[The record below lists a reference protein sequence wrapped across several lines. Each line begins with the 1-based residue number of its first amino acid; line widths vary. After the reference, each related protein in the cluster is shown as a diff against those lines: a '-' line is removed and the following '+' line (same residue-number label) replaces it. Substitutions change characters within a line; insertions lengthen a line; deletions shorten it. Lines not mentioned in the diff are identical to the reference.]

1 MASETS
7 VTAAK
12 PESVAKEG
20 TMLAGTKRPAPVA
33 GLNANGRPIKRRA
46 SKACQ
51 CCRARKVRC
60 NVVEHGAPCT
70 NCRLDNVDCIITE
83 SKRRSN
89 AADKSGK
96 AKKKAQVVVQPVSP
110 SSSSH
115 EELSEDREDHIP
127 IFTYPPC
134 PLDTIHENGHDR
146 QKGSV
151 PQFANQAAYNH
162 MISQQPSPSTSTS
175 SASRPIRVPS
185 YEILTKDLPSYIK
198 PTPTRLAPDDV
209 DYLVRKGA
217 TSIPLET
224 FRQELVDCYFAY
236 VHPFMPLIE
245 EAEWRKTTSRSW
257 EGFDPTRHKDE
268 RVSLLLFQAVLFA
281 GSAFVKMESLRAA
294 GYTSRKSA
302 RKAFFQRTRMLYDFD
317 WEQDRISLIQ
327 ALLLMTYWYETP
339 DDQKDTWHW
348 MGVAISLSHTVGL
361 HRNPVN
367 SSLSPR
373 RQKLWKRVWWSCFM
387 RDRLVALGMRRPTRI
402 KNEDCDVPM
411 LTLEDFGFTPETDEL
426 ADVLFGGDA
435 EEVRRRRRE
444 RTLALMCIEK
454 AKLVAGKDGTI
465 DTTKNLML
473 LHPKKTD
480 VEVCEVKLC
489 DDQLSE
495 WQRKLCRE
503 AYWRPANSLL
513 EDMDPCV
520 LLHRNLLHMVY
531 FTTVSA
537 LHRPQVLPSAPAP
550 WPARNRAPELQ
561 EVSRKKVRHAAHEI
575 TRLAEELIEYDL
587 VRYLP
592 TVGVTVMLPAVI
604 IHLLD
609 IKSSSAV
616 TRELSLQGFGLCMQ
630 VMQGLRENYAAADF
644 ATHFLEAAV
653 KKANI
658 QIMVPNRQRFQT
670 ADDAMKALHRQRA
683 MLVKRGVQIMQDN
696 LYVPRSEGIL
706 GHVDMGVAVSV
717 GPETPRDDMGL
728 TDALDNNNLRERI
741 AAFLNEESE
750 IVREDNGVTSGE
762 VPTNAIASAH
772 PMNTSLN
779 QLLFENPD
787 TTGSMH
793 IDNDNHSPRSLFV
806 DENNDPFLGAYEVP
820 GIGEGAAFSLDLSLM
835 SGVVEDGGMDLL
847 AAGQEGGAACDGI
860 GAAKL
865 MENIE
870 FDFDKNRVYRFLED
884 VLNEVFDPRTI
895 STSIGLGAMRKP
907 AARPWD
913 VELGTVEAD
922 ESKIATS
929 NATTAS
935 GLTPISEAKNNEN
948 SDRNAG
954 VIDSDIIDSDVKDS
968 DSIKRLLCEFA
979 VTLDVAPLQN
989 PA

>member
-1 MASETS
+1 MAGEAAVLEKSDASSKESSAS
-7 VTAAK
+7 V
-12 PESVAKEG
+12 
-20 TMLAGTKRPAPVA
+20 VA
-33 GLNANGRPIKRRA
+33 GMKRSAPAAGMNANGRPIKRRA

-89 AADKSGK
+89 AAADKPGK

-115 EELSEDREDHIP
+115 EDLCEDREEHIP
-127 IFTYPPC
+127 TFTYPTQT
-134 PLDTIHENGHDR
+134 LETIDENGR
-146 QKGSV
+146 ERRKSSV
-151 PQFANQAAYNH
+151 AQFASQATYNR
-162 MISQQPSPSTSTS
+162 MISQQPSPSTTTS
-175 SASRPIRVPS
+175 STSRPIRIPS

-198 PTPTRLAPDDV
+198 PTPTRITPDDV

-217 TSIPLET
+217 TSIPLEP
-224 FRQELVDCYFAY
+224 FRQELVDCYFNY

-245 EAEWRKTTSRSW
+245 ESDWRKTTTRSW
-257 EGFDPTRHKDE
+257 EGFDPTRHKDD
-268 RVSLLLFQAVLFA
+268 RISLLLFQAVLFA

-373 RQKLWKRVWWSCFM
+373 RQKLWKRIWWSCFM

-402 KNEDCDVPM
+402 KDEDCDVPM
-411 LTLEDFGFTPETDEL
+411 LTLEDFGFSTDRDEL
-426 ADVLFGGDA
+426 SEVLFGGDV
-435 EEVRRRRRE
+435 EDQRRRRRQ
-444 RTLALMCIEK
+444 RTLALLCIEK
-454 AKLVAGKDGTI
+454 AKLCALIGHVLTVQYSVLNTPASKDGVI

-489 DDQLSE
+489 DEQLND
-495 WQRKLCRE
+495 WQRKLTSE
-503 AYWRPANSLL
+503 AYWRPASSLL
-513 EDMDPCV
+513 EDMDPCI

-561 EVSRKKVRHAAHEI
+561 EISRKKVRHAAHEI

-609 IKSSSAV
+609 VKSSSAV

-658 QIMVPNRQRFQT
+658 QIVVPTRQRFPT
-670 ADDAMKALHRQRA
+670 ADDAMRALNRQRA
-683 MLVKRGVQIMQDN
+683 LLVKRGVQIMQDN

-717 GPETPRDDMGL
+717 GPETPREDADM
-728 TDALDNNNLRERI
+728 TEPEERLDHNHLRERI
-741 AAFLNEESE
+741 AAFLNEEADIARE
-750 IVREDNGVTSGE
+750 ENPIVSGQ
-762 VPTNAIASAH
+762 VPDKAIADAH
-772 PMNTSLN
+772 PMNIDLN
-779 QLLFENPD
+779 QLLLKDPD
-787 TTGSMH
+787 TELGLE
-793 IDNDNHSPRSLFV
+793 NLSPRSSTESHKQFSGSELSENILDNIDSLFV
-806 DENNDPFLGAYEVP
+806 DENNDPFLGSYD
-820 GIGEGAAFSLDLSLM
+820 GHHGMGEGTDFTLELSLM
-835 SGVVEDGGMDLL
+835 SGVVDDGGMDLL
-847 AAGQEGGAACDGI
+847 ATDLDGVAEASAEGT
-860 GAAKL
+860 AKL
-865 MENIE
+865 MDSVE
-870 FDFDKNRVYRFLED
+870 FDFDKVME
-884 VLNEVFDPRTI
+884 
-895 STSIGLGAMRKP
+895 GL
-907 AARPWD
+907 
-913 VELGTVEAD
+913 
-922 ESKIATS
+922 
-929 NATTAS
+929 
-935 GLTPISEAKNNEN
+935 
-948 SDRNAG
+948 
-954 VIDSDIIDSDVKDS
+954 
-968 DSIKRLLCEFA
+968 
-979 VTLDVAPLQN
+979 
-989 PA
+989 

>member
-1 MASETS
+1 MTSETA
-7 VTAAK
+7 VEKPAAA
-12 PESVAKEG
+12 PATKEAA
-20 TMLAGTKRPAPVA
+20 AGTKRSASA
-33 GLNANGRPIKRRA
+33 SGNNANGRPIKRRA

-89 AADKSGK
+89 ASDKPGK
-96 AKKKAQVVVQPVSP
+96 AKKKQQAIVHPVSP

-115 EELSEDREDHIP
+115 EDLPEDREEHIP
-127 IFTYPPC
+127 TFTYPTRT
-134 PLDTIHENGHDR
+134 LETIDENGR
-146 QKGSV
+146 ERRKSSLAQLSS
-151 PQFANQAAYNH
+151 QQTYNR
-162 MISQQPSPSTSTS
+162 MISQQPSPSATSS
-175 SASRPIRVPS
+175 SASRPIRVPT
-185 YEILTKDLPSYIK
+185 YEILTKDLPSFIK
-198 PTPTRLAPDDV
+198 PTPTRIAHDDV

-217 TSIPLET
+217 TSIPLEP
-224 FRQELVDCYFAY
+224 FRQELIDCYFEY

-245 EAEWRKTTSRSW
+245 ESEWKKTTARNW
-257 EGFDPTRHKDE
+257 EGFDPSRHKDD
-268 RVSLLLFQAVLFA
+268 RISLLLYQAVLFA
-281 GSAFVKMESLRAA
+281 GSAFAKMESLRAA
-294 GYTSRKSA
+294 GYSTRKSA
-302 RKAFFQRTRMLYDFD
+302 RKAFFMRTRLLYDFD

-361 HRNPVN
+361 HRNPEN

-373 RQKLWKRVWWSCFM
+373 RQKLWKKIWWSCFM

-402 KNEDCDVPM
+402 KDEDCDVPM
-411 LTLEDFGFTPETDEL
+411 LTLEDFGFTTESDDL
-426 ADVLFGGDA
+426 AEVLFGGDIA
-435 EEVRRRRRE
+435 EQKRRRKH

-454 AKLVAGKDGTI
+454 AKLCVLIGNVLTVQYSVLNSVTSKNGEI

-473 LHPKKTD
+473 LQPKKTD

-489 DDQLSE
+489 DEQLTE
-495 WQRKLCRE
+495 WQRKLSPE
-503 AYWRPANSLL
+503 TYWKPANSMF
-513 EDMDPCV
+513 EEMDPCILV
-520 LLHRNLLHMVY
+520 HRNLLHMVY

-550 WPARNRAPELQ
+550 WPARNRAPDLQ

-587 VRYLP
+587 IKYLP

-630 VMQGLRENYAAADF
+630 VMQILRDNYAAADF

-658 QIMVPNRQRFQT
+658 QIPVPTRQRFQT
-670 ADDAMKALHRQRA
+670 ADDAMKAMNRQRA

-717 GPETPRDDMGL
+717 GTNTPREDAEMADVDGL
-728 TDALDNNNLRERI
+728 DHHNLRERI

-750 IVREDNGVTSGE
+750 LTREENSIVSGH
-762 VPTNAIASAH
+762 VPAESIADGH
-772 PMNTSLN
+772 PMNIDLN
-779 QLLFENPD
+779 QLLLKDPD
-787 TTGSMH
+787 TEFTVEH
-793 IDNDNHSPRSLFV
+793 HSPASSSADSQKHFSGSELSENVLDTLDSLFV
-806 DENNDPFLGAYEVP
+806 NDNDPFLGSYDGP
-820 GIGEGAAFSLDLSLM
+820 GIGEGAGFTLDLSLM
-835 SGVVEDGGMDLL
+835 TGVVEDGGLELL
-847 AAGQEGGAACDGI
+847 DADASLGASEGTGKHLDSV
-860 GAAKL
+860 
-865 MENIE
+865 E
-870 FDFDKNRVYRFLED
+870 FDFDKVME
-884 VLNEVFDPRTI
+884 
-895 STSIGLGAMRKP
+895 GL
-907 AARPWD
+907 
-913 VELGTVEAD
+913 
-922 ESKIATS
+922 
-929 NATTAS
+929 
-935 GLTPISEAKNNEN
+935 
-948 SDRNAG
+948 
-954 VIDSDIIDSDVKDS
+954 
-968 DSIKRLLCEFA
+968 
-979 VTLDVAPLQN
+979 
-989 PA
+989 

>member
-1 MASETS
+1 MSPEASA
-7 VTAAK
+7 VPAK
-12 PESVAKEG
+12 PEAAVTVKDGSV
-20 TMLAGTKRPAPVA
+20 LAGLKRSAPAA

-89 AADKSGK
+89 AAEKPGK
-96 AKKKAQVVVQPVSP
+96 AKKKQQVVVQPVSP

-115 EELSEDREDHIP
+115 GDLSEDRDDHIP
-127 IFTYPPC
+127 IFTYPSQ
-134 PLDTIHENGHDR
+134 PLETIDEDGR
-146 QKGSV
+146 ERRRPSLQ
-151 PQFANQAAYNH
+151 PQFCNHAAYSR

-198 PTPTRLAPDDV
+198 PTPTRIAPDDV

-224 FRQELVDCYFAY
+224 FRQELIDCYFAY

-245 EAEWRKTTSRSW
+245 ESDWRRTTARNW
-257 EGFDPTRHKDE
+257 EGFDPMRHKDD
-268 RVSLLLFQAVLFA
+268 RISLFLFQAVLFA

-361 HRNPVN
+361 HRNPVT

-373 RQKLWKRVWWSCFM
+373 RQKLWKRIWWSCFM

-402 KNEDCDVPM
+402 KDEDCDVPM
-411 LTLEDFGFTPETDEL
+411 LTLEDFGFPPESDDLSE
-426 ADVLFGGDA
+426 VLLGGDA
-435 EEVRRRRRE
+435 EELRQRRRQ

-454 AKLVAGKDGTI
+454 AKLCVLIGNVLTVQYSVLNSVATKDGVI

-473 LHPKKTD
+473 LHPKVTD
-480 VEVCEVKLC
+480 VEVCEVQVC

-495 WQRKLCRE
+495 WQRKLTRE
-503 AYWRPANSLL
+503 AYWRPASSLL
-513 EDMDPCV
+513 EDMDPCI

-587 VRYLP
+587 VRLLP

-609 IKSSSAV
+609 VKSSSAV

-658 QIMVPNRQRFQT
+658 QVTVPNKQRFQT

-683 MLVKRGVQIMQDN
+683 MLIKRGVQIMQDN

-706 GHVDMGVAVSV
+706 GHMDMGVTVSV
-717 GPETPRDDMGL
+717 GPETPREDSEV
-728 TDALDNNNLRERI
+728 TENLDHNNLRERI

-750 IVREDNGVTSGE
+750 IVRDDNGVTSGQ
-762 VPTNAIASAH
+762 VPANAIVDSH
-772 PMNTSLN
+772 PMNMTLN
-779 QLLFENPD
+779 QLLLKDPD
-787 TTGSMH
+787 TDA
-793 IDNDNHSPRSLFV
+793 ILEDHSPRSCTESHQQFSGSELSENILDTIDSLFV
-806 DENNDPFLGAYEVP
+806 DENNDPFLGAYEAH
-820 GIGEGAAFSLDLSLM
+820 GIGECASFSLDLNLM
-835 SGVVEDGGMDLL
+835 SGVAGGSNTDLL
-847 AAGQEGGAACDGI
+847 ASGSDASARISDSAS
-860 GAAKL
+860 KL
-865 MENIE
+865 MDNIE
-870 FDFDKNRVYRFLED
+870 FDFDKVME
-884 VLNEVFDPRTI
+884 
-895 STSIGLGAMRKP
+895 GL
-907 AARPWD
+907 
-913 VELGTVEAD
+913 
-922 ESKIATS
+922 
-929 NATTAS
+929 
-935 GLTPISEAKNNEN
+935 
-948 SDRNAG
+948 
-954 VIDSDIIDSDVKDS
+954 
-968 DSIKRLLCEFA
+968 
-979 VTLDVAPLQN
+979 
-989 PA
+989 

>member
-1 MASETS
+1 MASEAS
-7 VTAAK
+7 VTASK
-12 PESVAKEG
+12 PESTAKVG
-20 TMLAGTKRPAPVA
+20 NMLAGTKRPAPVA

-70 NCRLDNVDCIITE
+70 NCRLDNVDCVITE

-127 IFTYPPC
+127 MFTYPG
-134 PLDTIHENGHDR
+134 LTMDTIDETGDDR
-146 QKGSV
+146 RKTSMA
-151 PQFANQAAYNH
+151 QFANQTSYNR

-198 PTPTRLAPDDV
+198 PTPTRISPDDV

-217 TSIPLET
+217 TSIPLEP

-245 EAEWRKTTSRSW
+245 EADWRKTTSRSW
-257 EGFDPTRHKDE
+257 EGFDPMRHKDE

-411 LTLEDFGFTPETDEL
+411 LTLEDFGFTPESDEL
-426 ADVLFGGDA
+426 SEVLFGGDA
-435 EEVRRRRRE
+435 EELRRRRRE

-454 AKLVAGKDGTI
+454 AKLCVLIGNVLTVQYSVLNSVATKDGVL
-465 DTTKNLML
+465 DTTKNLMM

-503 AYWRPANSLL
+503 AYWRPASSLL
-513 EDMDPCV
+513 EDMDPCI

-550 WPARNRAPELQ
+550 WPARNRAPDLQ

-683 MLVKRGVQIMQDN
+683 LLVKRGVQIMQDN

-706 GHVDMGVAVSV
+706 GHMDMGVAVSI
-717 GPETPRDDMGL
+717 GPETPRDDAEM
-728 TDALDNNNLRERI
+728 TDTLDHNNLRERI
-741 AAFLNEESE
+741 NAFLNEESE
-750 IVREDNGVTSGE
+750 IVREDNGVTSGA
-762 VPTNAIASAH
+762 VPPNAIAGAH

-779 QLLFENPD
+779 QLFFENPD
-787 TTGSMH
+787 TTGAMNL
-793 IDNDNHSPRSLFV
+793 DTDNHSPRSSVAESHQQFSGSELSENVLDTIDSLFV

-820 GIGEGAAFSLDLSLM
+820 GIGEGAGFSLDLSLM
-835 SGVVEDGGMDLL
+835 SGVGEGSGMDFL
-847 AAGQEGGAACDGI
+847 AVGQEGSAD

-870 FDFDKNRVYRFLED
+870 FDFEKVME
-884 VLNEVFDPRTI
+884 
-895 STSIGLGAMRKP
+895 GL
-907 AARPWD
+907 
-913 VELGTVEAD
+913 
-922 ESKIATS
+922 
-929 NATTAS
+929 
-935 GLTPISEAKNNEN
+935 
-948 SDRNAG
+948 
-954 VIDSDIIDSDVKDS
+954 
-968 DSIKRLLCEFA
+968 
-979 VTLDVAPLQN
+979 
-989 PA
+989 

>member
-1 MASETS
+1 MASEAIVEKTE
-7 VTAAK
+7 AA
-12 PESVAKEG
+12 VAKEIS
-20 TMLAGTKRPAPVA
+20 LSAVAGTKRPAPA
-33 GLNANGRPIKRRA
+33 GMNANGRPIKRRA

-70 NCRLDNVDCIITE
+70 NCRLDNVDCVITE

-89 AADKSGK
+89 AAADKPGK
-96 AKKKAQVVVQPVSP
+96 AKKKAQIVVQPASP

-115 EELSEDREDHIP
+115 EELCDDREEHIP
-127 IFTYPPC
+127 TFTYPTQT
-134 PLDTIHENGHDR
+134 LESIDEDGR
-146 QKGSV
+146 ERRKASV
-151 PQFANQAAYNH
+151 AQFASQATYNRI
-162 MISQQPSPSTSTS
+162 ISQQPSPSTTTS

-185 YEILTKDLPSYIK
+185 YEILTKDLPTFIK
-198 PTPTRLAPDDV
+198 PTPTRIAPDDV

-217 TSIPLET
+217 TSIPLEP
-224 FRQELVDCYFAY
+224 FRQELVDCYFDY

-257 EGFDPTRHKDE
+257 EGFDPARHKDD
-268 RVSLLLFQAVLFA
+268 RISLLLYQAVLFA

-361 HRNPVN
+361 HRNPVASN
-367 SSLSPR
+367 LSPR
-373 RQKLWKRVWWSCFM
+373 RQKLWKRIWWSCFM

-402 KNEDCDVPM
+402 KDEDCDVPM
-411 LTLEDFGFTPETDEL
+411 LSLEDFGFQMENDEL
-426 ADVLFGGDA
+426 AEALFGGDL
-435 EEVRRRRRE
+435 EEMRKRRRQ
-444 RTLALMCIEK
+444 RTLALLCIEK
-454 AKLVAGKDGTI
+454 AKLCVLIGHVLTVQYSVLNSIATKDGII

-473 LHPKKTD
+473 LHPKKTE

-489 DDQLSE
+489 DEQLND
-495 WQRKLCRE
+495 WQRKLSPE
-503 AYWRPANSLL
+503 AYWRPASSLL
-513 EDMDPCV
+513 DDMDPCV

-550 WPARNRAPELQ
+550 WPARNQTPELQ
-561 EVSRKKVRHAAHEI
+561 EISRKKVRHAAHEI

-630 VMQGLRENYAAADF
+630 VMQGLRENYSAADF

-658 QIMVPNRQRFQT
+658 QILVPTRQRFPT
-670 ADDAMKALHRQRA
+670 ADDAMRALNRQRA

-706 GHVDMGVAVSV
+706 GHMDMGVAVSV
-717 GPETPRDDMGL
+717 GPETPREDADMGEPVNH
-728 TDALDNNNLRERI
+728 DNLRERI
-741 AAFLNEESE
+741 AAFLNEETDVAREEGRMMSGPVPDKE
-750 IVREDNGVTSGE
+750 IAD
-762 VPTNAIASAH
+762 AH
-772 PMNTSLN
+772 PMNIDLN
-779 QLLFENPD
+779 QLLLKDPD
-787 TTGSMH
+787 T
-793 IDNDNHSPRSLFV
+793 DLNFEDYSPRSSTESHRQFSGSELSENILDNIDSLFV
-806 DENNDPFLGAYEVP
+806 DENNDPFLGSFD
-820 GIGEGAAFSLDLSLM
+820 GQGMGEGTDFTLELSLM
-835 SGVVEDGGMDLL
+835 SGVVDQGGMNLL
-847 AAGQEGGAACDGI
+847 TTDIDISGEGSAEGN
-860 GAAKL
+860 AKL
-865 MENIE
+865 MDSVE
-870 FDFDKNRVYRFLED
+870 FDFDKVME
-884 VLNEVFDPRTI
+884 
-895 STSIGLGAMRKP
+895 GL
-907 AARPWD
+907 
-913 VELGTVEAD
+913 
-922 ESKIATS
+922 
-929 NATTAS
+929 
-935 GLTPISEAKNNEN
+935 
-948 SDRNAG
+948 
-954 VIDSDIIDSDVKDS
+954 
-968 DSIKRLLCEFA
+968 
-979 VTLDVAPLQN
+979 
-989 PA
+989 

>member
-1 MASETS
+1 MASGTTVEKAQTS
-7 VTAAK
+7 
-12 PESVAKEG
+12 PAKEN
-20 TMLAGTKRPAPVA
+20 TVPAIAGTKRSAITA
-33 GLNANGRPIKRRA
+33 GMNANGRPIKRRA

-89 AADKSGK
+89 AADKPGK

-115 EELSEDREDHIP
+115 DDFHDDREEHIP
-127 IFTYPPC
+127 TFTYPTQT
-134 PLDTIHENGHDR
+134 LETIDENGMER
-146 QKGSV
+146 RKSSV
-151 PQFANQAAYNH
+151 AQFASQATYNR
-162 MISQQPSPSTSTS
+162 MISQQPSPSTTTS
-175 SASRPIRVPS
+175 STSRPIRVPS

-198 PTPTRLAPDDV
+198 PTPTRMPPDDV
-209 DYLVRKGA
+209 DYLVKKGA

-224 FRQELVDCYFAY
+224 FRQELVDCYFSY

-245 EAEWRKTTSRSW
+245 EADWRRTTSRSW
-257 EGFDPTRHKDE
+257 EGFDPARHKDD
-268 RVSLLLFQAVLFA
+268 RISLLLFQAVLFA

-361 HRNPVN
+361 HRSPVN

-373 RQKLWKRVWWSCFM
+373 RQKLWKRIWWSCFM

-402 KNEDCDVPM
+402 KDEDCDVPM
-411 LTLEDFGFTPETDEL
+411 LTLEDFGLSAETDEL
-426 ADVLFGGDA
+426 AEVLFGGDL
-435 EEVRRRRRE
+435 EEQRKRRRQ
-444 RTLALMCIEK
+444 RTLALLCIEK
-454 AKLVAGKDGTI
+454 AKLCVLIGNVLTVQYSVLNSVATKDGVI

-489 DDQLSE
+489 DEQLND
-495 WQRKLCRE
+495 WQRKLIPE
-503 AYWRPANSLL
+503 AYWRPASSLL
-513 EDMDPCV
+513 EDMDPCI

-550 WPARNRAPELQ
+550 WPARNRTPELQ
-561 EVSRKKVRHAAHEI
+561 EISRKKVRHAAHEI

-609 IKSSSAV
+609 VKSSSAV

-630 VMQGLRENYAAADF
+630 VMQVLRDNYSAADF

-653 KKANI
+653 KKAGI
-658 QIMVPNRQRFQT
+658 QIVVPHRQRFPT
-670 ADDAMKALHRQRA
+670 ADDAMRALHRQRA
-683 MLVKRGVQIMQDN
+683 MLIKRGVQIMQDN

-706 GHVDMGVAVSV
+706 GHMDMGVAVSV
-717 GPETPRDDMGL
+717 GSETPREDTEMGEAV
-728 TDALDNNNLRERI
+728 DHNNLRQRI
-741 AAFLNEESE
+741 AAFLNEDADIARENQ
-750 IVREDNGVTSGE
+750 IVSGQ
-762 VPTNAIASAH
+762 VAARDIVDAH
-772 PMNTSLN
+772 PMNIELN
-779 QLLFENPD
+779 QLLLKDPD
-787 TTGSMH
+787 TGLTAE
-793 IDNDNHSPRSLFV
+793 NHSPRSSIDSHQPFSGSELSENILDNIDSLFV
-806 DENNDPFLGAYEVP
+806 DENNDPFLGPFDGHAM
-820 GIGEGAAFSLDLSLM
+820 GEGLDYSLELSLM
-835 SGVVEDGGMDLL
+835 TEAVADGGDLL
-847 AAGQEGGAACDGI
+847 AADIDTSKVSTEGT
-860 GAAKL
+860 AKL
-865 MENIE
+865 MDSVE
-870 FDFDKNRVYRFLED
+870 FDFDKVME
-884 VLNEVFDPRTI
+884 
-895 STSIGLGAMRKP
+895 GL
-907 AARPWD
+907 
-913 VELGTVEAD
+913 
-922 ESKIATS
+922 
-929 NATTAS
+929 
-935 GLTPISEAKNNEN
+935 
-948 SDRNAG
+948 
-954 VIDSDIIDSDVKDS
+954 
-968 DSIKRLLCEFA
+968 
-979 VTLDVAPLQN
+979 
-989 PA
+989 

>member
-1 MASETS
+1 MA
-7 VTAAK
+7 
-12 PESVAKEG
+12 PEATVEKTEASSKENAVP
-20 TMLAGTKRPAPVA
+20 TIAGTKRPAPAA
-33 GLNANGRPIKRRA
+33 GMNANGRPIKRRA

-60 NVVEHGAPCT
+60 NVIEHGAPCT

-89 AADKSGK
+89 AAADKPGK
-96 AKKKAQVVVQPVSP
+96 AKKKAHVVVQPVSP

-115 EELSEDREDHIP
+115 EEFPDDREEHIP
-127 IFTYPPC
+127 TFTYPTQT
-134 PLDTIHENGHDR
+134 LETIDENGR
-146 QKGSV
+146 ERRKASV
-151 PQFANQAAYNH
+151 AQFASQATYNR
-162 MISQQPSPSTSTS
+162 MISQQPSPSTTTS
-175 SASRPIRVPS
+175 STSRPIRIPS

-198 PTPTRLAPDDV
+198 PTPTRIAPDDV

-217 TSIPLET
+217 TSIPLEP
-224 FRQELVDCYFAY
+224 FRQELVDCYFSY

-245 EAEWRKTTSRSW
+245 EADWRKTTTRSW
-257 EGFDPTRHKDE
+257 EGFNPTRHKDD
-268 RVSLLLFQAVLFA
+268 RISLLLFQAVLFA

-373 RQKLWKRVWWSCFM
+373 RQKLWKRIWWSCFM

-402 KNEDCDVPM
+402 KDEDCDVPM
-411 LTLEDFGFTPETDEL
+411 LTLEDFGLPTETDEL
-426 ADVLFGGDA
+426 AEVLFGGDI
-435 EEVRRRRRE
+435 EDQRRRRRE
-444 RTLALMCIEK
+444 RTLALLCIEK
-454 AKLVAGKDGTI
+454 AKLCVQIGHVLTVQYSVLNSVATKDGII

-489 DDQLSE
+489 DEQLNE
-495 WQRKLCRE
+495 WQRKLSTE
-503 AYWRPANSLL
+503 AYWRPASSLL
-513 EDMDPCV
+513 EDMDPCI

-561 EVSRKKVRHAAHEI
+561 EISRKKVRHAAHEI

-609 IKSSSAV
+609 VKSSSAV

-658 QIMVPNRQRFQT
+658 QIMVPNRQRFPT
-670 ADDAMKALHRQRA
+670 ADDAMRALNRQRA

-706 GHVDMGVAVSV
+706 GHMDMGVTVSV
-717 GPETPRDDMGL
+717 GPETPREDVEMGE
-728 TDALDNNNLRERI
+728 ALDHHNLRERI
-741 AAFLNEESE
+741 AAFLNEESDIARE
-750 IVREDNGVTSGE
+750 ENPIVSGQ
-762 VPTNAIASAH
+762 VPEKSIADGH
-772 PMNTSLN
+772 PMNIDLN
-779 QLLFENPD
+779 QLLLKDPD
-787 TTGSMH
+787 TELTFE
-793 IDNDNHSPRSLFV
+793 DLSPRSSVESHKQFSGSELSENILDNIDSLFV
-806 DENNDPFLGAYEVP
+806 DENNDPFLGSFD
-820 GIGEGAAFSLDLSLM
+820 GHGMGEGTDFSLELSLM
-835 SGVVEDGGMDLL
+835 TGAVADGGMDLL
-847 AAGQEGGAACDGI
+847 TADLDASAEASAG

-865 MENIE
+865 MDSVE
-870 FDFDKNRVYRFLED
+870 FDFDKVME
-884 VLNEVFDPRTI
+884 
-895 STSIGLGAMRKP
+895 GL
-907 AARPWD
+907 
-913 VELGTVEAD
+913 
-922 ESKIATS
+922 
-929 NATTAS
+929 
-935 GLTPISEAKNNEN
+935 
-948 SDRNAG
+948 
-954 VIDSDIIDSDVKDS
+954 
-968 DSIKRLLCEFA
+968 
-979 VTLDVAPLQN
+979 
-989 PA
+989 